1 VQALE
6 GLHRMTDNIVAL
18 VLRFLTPDLIG
29 KLTSAANLDRNIG
42 QRAAAAIV
50 PAILSSLASVV
61 GTPAGS
67 RQLANVVAQ
76 QPSDMLGKFVSSLT
90 GSAPQTSAKGVDVL
104 STLLGGGALGLLTST
119 LSKFLAV
126 GEAPMRSLMGLLTP
140 LIMGVLGQQQKATGL
155 DANGLA
161 RMLTQQKEEI
171 ADAMPSGLSSVL
183 ESSGLYQRI
192 NSPSP
197 ASPPAYETPRGVSTQ
212 RMAGNVATARGAT
225 WAYWVLPLLALAGL
239 FWYLLDRGS
248 EPVRT
253 TNAPSVAAPIGF
265 LTKAPADWVSAS
277 DSDYTNQPVYN
288 RPGESLGTIKG
299 LFKGP
304 DGKVTAA
311 VISVSRVLGIGE
323 KDVAVPFSA
332 LKTEQLAGGRRIV
345 LDVTKDGLQLAPA
358 FQH

>member
-1 VQALE
+1 
-6 GLHRMTDNIVAL
+6 MTDNIVAS
-18 VLRFLTPDLIG
+18 VSRFLTPELMG

-42 QRAAAAIV
+42 QRATAAIV
-50 PAILSSLASVV
+50 PAILSGLASVA

-67 RQLANVVAQ
+67 RQLVDVVAQ
-76 QPSDMLGKFVSSLT
+76 QPTDMLGNFVSSLT
-90 GSAPQTSAKGVDVL
+90 GSAPQTAAKGMDVL
-104 STLLGGGALGLLTST
+104 STLLGGGALGLLTSA

-126 GEAPMRSLMGLLTP
+126 GETPTRSLMGLLTP

-171 ADAMPSGLSSVL
+171 TNAMPSGLSSLL
-183 ESSGLYQRI
+183 ESSGLYQRVG
-192 NSPSP
+192 SPS
-197 ASPPAYETPRGVSTQ
+197 ATKPPVYDTARGSSAQ
-212 RMAGNVATARGAT
+212 PMAGNGAARGAT

-239 FWYLLDRGS
+239 LWYLLDRGG

-253 TNAPSVAAPIGF
+253 TNAPSLAAPISF
-265 LTKAPADWVSAS
+265 LAKAPNDWVSAS
-277 DSDYTNQPVYN
+277 DSDYINQPVYN
-288 RPGESLGTIKG
+288 RPGESLGTIKE
-299 LFKGP
+299 LLKGP
-304 DGKVTAA
+304 DGKIAAA

-332 LKTEQLAGGRRIV
+332 LKTEQLATGRRIV
-345 LDVTKDGLQLAPA
+345 FDVTKDALQLAPA